1 MDKVGRKCEPQAGA
15 YALGTAKPIVWAQWS
30 TIITR
35 LLCDRCM
42 NIECATEAMLVNND
56 M

>member
-1 MDKVGRKCEPQAGA
+1 MDKVGRKREPQAGA
-15 YALGTAKPIVWAQWS
+15 YALGTAKAIERAKWS
-30 TIITR
+30 SIITR
-35 LLCDRCM
+35 LLCNRCM